1 MHLPSCSVESDK
13 ADLIK
18 AKHLMLVH
26 QEKVIVKPVD
36 ENYQRIH
43 IRRSQLFVDAMRAFS
58 KPTFNASKMLK
69 VVFIGEPSVDDG
81 GPRREFLQLLMRDAF
96 ATSGLFAG
104 WPQHVVPLHNV
115 QAVANNKF
123 YVIGKMMAVCLVQG
137 GQPPVCFAPAVA
149 DFLVHDEVRCDPSIS
164 DIPDYSVQQALQK
177 V

>member
-1 MHLPSCSVESDK
+1 
-13 ADLIK
+13 
-18 AKHLMLVH
+18 MLLH

-43 IRRSQLFVDAMRAFS
+43 IRRSRLFADAMRAFS

-104 WPQHVVPLHNV
+104 WPQHIVPLHNV
-115 QAVANNKF
+115 QAVANNMF
-123 YVIGKMMAVCLVQG
+123 YVTGKMMAACLV
-137 GQPPVCFAPAVA
+137 
-149 DFLVHDEVRCDPSIS
+149 
-164 DIPDYSVQQALQK
+164 
-177 V
+177 